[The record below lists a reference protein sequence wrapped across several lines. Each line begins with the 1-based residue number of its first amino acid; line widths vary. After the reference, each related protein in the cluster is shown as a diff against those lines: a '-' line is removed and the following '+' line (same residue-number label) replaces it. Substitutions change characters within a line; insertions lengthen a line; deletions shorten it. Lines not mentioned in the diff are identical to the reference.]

1 MEIACTII
9 TYSRQCELSKKHAYS
24 FHGSMYVLRSV
35 KYLSQS
41 VTFYHTGIESS
52 VSSSPV
58 LCSSST
64 MFENRSGS
72 KLLTRVY
79 LVRNL
84 LRYCLFVLPESS
96 LATAAQSSPCF
107 LTAYFSSASSSGD
120 HLPAFFALAG
130 SM

>member
-41 VTFYHTGIESS
+41 VTFYRVKRFVIAGLVFFIHYVRE
-52 VSSSPV
+52 PV
-58 LCSSST
+58 WIQTVDTCLPCKKPFT
-64 MFENRSGS
+64 I
-72 KLLTRVY
+72 LLVH
-79 LVRNL
+79 
-84 LRYCLFVLPESS
+84 S